1 MTLIKS
7 NENVVPFGLDNFF
20 TDDNFFNNKWL
31 ERKIQNTLPAINI
44 KENKNDFT
52 IEFASPGFSKKDFHV
67 NIDENVLTVSANKD
81 SEIIE
86 ESHNFTRREFSYSSF
101 SRSFT
106 LPKNANP
113 DRIDAK
119 YYDGIL
125 KLSIPKIEQ
134 AKLLPKK
141 EIKVG

>member
-81 SEIIE
+81 SEIID

-101 SRSFT
+101 SFT
-106 LPKNANP
+106 L
-113 DRIDAK
+113 
-119 YYDGIL
+119 
-125 KLSIPKIEQ
+125 
-134 AKLLPKK
+134 
-141 EIKVG
+141 